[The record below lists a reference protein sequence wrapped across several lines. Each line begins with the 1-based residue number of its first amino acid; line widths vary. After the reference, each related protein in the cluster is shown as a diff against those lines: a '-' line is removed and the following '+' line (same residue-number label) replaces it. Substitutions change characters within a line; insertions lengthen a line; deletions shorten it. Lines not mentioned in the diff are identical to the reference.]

1 MANSLY
7 EVLLTEARLE
17 APREDVAEAAFVGQL
32 LRNKSRA
39 GRYEPSRKGR
49 TIQPLRATGRP
60 SGAKRVD
67 PGAGAIVDFWGVV
80 RELEDEREI
89 EGIDYEAHAAMAEHQ
104 LQLIA
109 QESAKNF
116 KLKKVIIH
124 HRIGFVSAGE
134 ASLFLQVKA
143 GHRAAAFAASKWIVD
158 ELKKRVPIWKRPR
171 FKIDPTSP
179 RLRRGKPASPRR
191 GRGKQREP
199 AISLPK

>member
-1 MANSLY
+1 MANSVC

-17 APREDVAEAAFVGQL
+17 GSTEDVAEPTISGPVPQEKSSARQNRAQRRSLATQSVG
-32 LRNKSRA
+32 
-39 GRYEPSRKGR
+39 
-49 TIQPLRATGRP
+49 ATGRP
-60 SGAKRVD
+60 TRAELID

-80 RELEDEREI
+80 RGTEDGREI
-89 EGIDYEAHAAMAEHQ
+89 EGIDYEANTAMAEHQ
-104 LQLIA
+104 LGLIV

-116 KLKKVIIH
+116 RLKKVIVH
-124 HRIGFVSAGE
+124 HRVGFVSVGE

-171 FKIDPTSP
+171 FKIDPPPP
-179 RLRRGKPASPRR
+179 RSR
-191 GRGKQREP
+191 RGKQRER

>member
-1 MANSLY
+1 MANSVC

-17 APREDVAEAAFVGQL
+17 VPKEDVAEPAMGGHVLQE
-32 LRNKSRA
+32 KSRTRENRAERRNSATQPVGESAYA
-39 GRYEPSRKGR
+39 GPAE
-49 TIQPLRATGRP
+49 
-60 SGAKRVD
+60 RVHLS
-67 PGAGAIVDFWGVV
+67 AGAVVDFWGVV
-80 RELEDEREI
+80 RGLEDGREI

-104 LQLIA
+104 LRLIA

-116 KLKKVIIH
+116 RLKKVIVH
-124 HRIGFVSAGE
+124 HRVGFVSAGE

-171 FKIDPTSP
+171 FKIDPPPS
-179 RLRRGKPASPRR
+179 RVR
-191 GRGKQREP
+191 RGKQREQ